1 MMKKYLLLLLLSV
14 PMAGYAQSPEKLIEK
29 GSYDEAIDVCVERIS
44 AGRRNK
50 DKYYAPLKTAF
61 EAADGY
67 DREKVRS
74 LRATGAPDIW
84 YDVFIHYD
92 RMQKRYRKLKRIEGS
107 LQGNGVDIRLTDYSS
122 DLESAREQAAAYFYA
137 HAGVLMKSGDHEK
150 ARKAFDELRMIS
162 RLYEQYRD
170 VELMM
175 RRALGLSTG
184 TALLEV
190 RNRSRVSL
198 SPDFLAS
205 LENIPLTGAEK
216 QYLDFVSGA
225 GKGQFPLNIRI
236 DIMRVKI
243 TPGTLTEKEY
253 TSSHKNPESFE
264 AYYEDKEKWEK
275 DRKHPDFNK
284 CRIKEVLQEKEA
296 EMHAVLR
303 YIDGRN
309 ARMLYN
315 VPITARTRF
324 ENRTATASGD
334 LYACPPELAEILDKP
349 RKKMP
354 SNSDMMGL
362 LGEELKAL
370 VKGIIW
376 DESFIGD

>member
-1 MMKKYLLLLLLSV
+1 MIKRYLIILLLSIPV
-14 PMAGYAQSPEKLIEK
+14 AGFSQSPEKLIEK
-29 GSYDEAIDVCVERIS
+29 GSYDEAIDVCVDRIS

-61 EAADGY
+61 ETAEAR
-67 DREKVRS
+67 DREKVIQ
-74 LRATGAPDIW
+74 LKATGAPDIW
-84 YDVFIHYD
+84 YDVFRHYN
-92 RMQKRYRKLKRIEGS
+92 RMQKRYSKLKRIENT
-107 LQGNGVDIRLTDYSS
+107 LQSDRVDIRLTDYSP
-122 DLESAREQAAAYFYA
+122 DLEAAREQAAAYFYA
-137 HAGVLMKSGDHEK
+137 HAKLLMKSGDHEK
-150 ARKAFDELRMIS
+150 ARKAFDELMIIS

-175 RRALGLSTG
+175 RRALGLSAG

-198 SPDFLAS
+198 SPDFLS
-205 LENIPLTGAEK
+205 GLENISLSEAEK
-216 QYLDFVSGA
+216 QYLDFVRGA
-225 GKGQFPLNIRI
+225 DRGQFPLLIRI
-236 DIMRVKI
+236 DIMIVKI
-243 TPGTLTEKEY
+243 TPGTVTEKEY

-264 AYYEDKEKWEK
+264 AYYEDREKWEK

-296 EMHAVLR
+296 ELHAVLR

-309 ARMLYN
+309 DRVLYN

-334 LYACPPELAEILDKP
+334 LYACPPEVAEILDKP

-362 LGEELKAL
+362 LGDELKAL
-370 VKGIIW
+370 AQGIIW
-376 DESFIGD
+376 DESFIAD

>member
-1 MMKKYLLLLLLSV
+1 MIKRYLIILLLSIPV
-14 PMAGYAQSPEKLIEK
+14 AGFSQSPEKLIEK
-29 GSYDEAIDVCVERIS
+29 GSYDEAIDVCVDRIS

-61 EAADGY
+61 ETAEAR
-67 DREKVRS
+67 DREKVIQ
-74 LRATGAPDIW
+74 LKATGAPDIW
-84 YDVFIHYD
+84 YDVFRHYN
-92 RMQKRYRKLKRIEGS
+92 RMQKRYSKLKRIENT
-107 LQGNGVDIRLTDYSS
+107 LQSDRVDIRLTDYSP
-122 DLESAREQAAAYFYA
+122 DLEAAREQAAAYFYA
-137 HAGVLMKSGDHEK
+137 HAKLLMKSGDHEK
-150 ARKAFDELRMIS
+150 ARKAFDELMIIS

-175 RRALGLSTG
+175 RRALGLSAG

-198 SPDFLAS
+198 SPDFLS
-205 LENIPLTGAEK
+205 GLENISLSEAEK
-216 QYLDFVSGA
+216 QYLDFVRGA
-225 GKGQFPLNIRI
+225 DRGQFPLLIRI
-236 DIMRVKI
+236 DIMIVKI
-243 TPGTLTEKEY
+243 TPGTVTEKEY

-264 AYYEDKEKWEK
+264 AYYEDREKWEK

-296 EMHAVLR
+296 ELHAVLR

-309 ARMLYN
+309 DRVLYN
-315 VPITARTRF
+315 VPITARTCF

-334 LYACPPELAEILDKP
+334 LYACPPEVAEILDKP

-362 LGEELKAL
+362 LGDELKAL
-370 VKGIIW
+370 AQGIIW
-376 DESFIGD
+376 DESFIAD